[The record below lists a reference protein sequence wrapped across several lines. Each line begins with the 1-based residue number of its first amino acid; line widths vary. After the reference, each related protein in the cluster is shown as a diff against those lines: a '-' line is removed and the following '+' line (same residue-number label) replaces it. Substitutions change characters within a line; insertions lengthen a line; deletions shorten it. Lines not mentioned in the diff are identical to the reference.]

1 MEQISLIYKLEA
13 DVRGLEPDK
22 RLEYR
27 QKYSK
32 ELVRKLFSNL
42 KKYRDKLS
50 QKSTTTIAINYAMNN
65 KVALMRFLDD
75 GHIEID
81 NNAAERA
88 MRSIAIGRKN
98 WLFAGSDQ
106 GGSTAA
112 NIYSLIETAKLNNI
126 NPWQYLEKVL
136 RTIQDYNANKV
147 YELLPWNIDL

>member
-1 MEQISLIYKLEA
+1 M
-13 DVRGLEPDK
+13 
-22 RLEYR
+22 
-27 QKYSK
+27 
-32 ELVRKLFSNL
+32 
-42 KKYRDKLS
+42 S

-136 RTIQDYNANKV
+136 RTIPGLQC
-147 YELLPWNIDL
+147 